1 MLVCV
6 AIKIVL
12 ISCSVSAEI
21 FVRIA
26 HWPINYIWFSRML
39 EMCLQDISLFA
50 SYLVL
55 FCLLRLN
62 KNYFKMDNQ

>member
-1 MLVCV
+1 MFVCV

-26 HWPINYIWFSRML
+26 HWPIN
-39 EMCLQDISLFA
+39 
-50 SYLVL
+50 
-55 FCLLRLN
+55 
-62 KNYFKMDNQ
+62 